1 MHNVKLI
8 RRRFPHQANAI
19 IAVLAVLALAGIV
32 IGLALLAL

>member
-8 RRRFPHQANAI
+8 RRRFPRQANAI
-19 IAVLAVLALAGIV
+19 IAGLAMLALAGIV